1 MKNIA
6 LKYLIRLLFII
17 GVIMIAK
24 PSYFYLKGHLAQ
36 RLLES
41 AWKKSKDKNQVTYP
55 WWGAKSY
62 PIGKIK
68 INKIELSYIILGGDM
83 KQALNFGIAHIEN
96 TSKPG
101 TSGNIGLAGHRDS
114 FFKKLEKIHLGD
126 TIDVDSF
133 NKTQKYRVIDIQIIS
148 PNEVKWLD
156 QTDYNILT
164 LVTCY
169 PFDYIGDAPMRY
181 IVRAIEAI

>member
-1 MKNIA
+1 
-6 LKYLIRLLFII
+6 
-17 GVIMIAK
+17 
-24 PSYFYLKGHLAQ
+24 
-36 RLLES
+36 
-41 AWKKSKDKNQVTYP
+41 
-55 WWGAKSY
+55 
-62 PIGKIK
+62 
-68 INKIELSYIILGGDM
+68 M
-83 KQALNFGIAHIEN
+83 KQALNFGIAHIQN